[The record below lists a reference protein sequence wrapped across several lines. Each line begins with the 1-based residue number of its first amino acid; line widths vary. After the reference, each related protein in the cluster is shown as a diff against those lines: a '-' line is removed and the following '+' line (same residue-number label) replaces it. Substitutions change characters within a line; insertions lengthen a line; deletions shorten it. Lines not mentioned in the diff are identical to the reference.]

1 MGRSF
6 LRYDFGL
13 MTLSDQEDERERLAR
28 LYSAMSDAEL
38 DQLDAQAH
46 TLTTPAR
53 QALEAELDRREL
65 HFARTQPPTGPGSAP
80 ADSLQLQNLKT
91 VRQFRDLPEALLAKG
106 LLESAGVPCS
116 LADANIVRMDWFI
129 SNFVGGVKLQVQ
141 PEDERIAL
149 DVLAQPIPDT
159 FDFQG
164 PENFEQ
170 PRCPKCYSLDIAY
183 EDINK
188 PLAYTSAYLGMPLP
202 VKQNSW
208 KCATCGREWQEDHAS

>member
-1 MGRSF
+1 M
-6 LRYDFGL
+6 DP
-13 MTLSDQEDERERLAR
+13 ERERLAKI
-28 LYSAMSDAEL
+28 YAAMSDAEL
-38 DQLDAQAH
+38 DRLDEQAH
-46 TLTTPAR
+46 TLTRSAR
-53 QALEAELDRREL
+53 EALEAELDRRDL
-65 HFARTQPPTGPGSAP
+65 HFARTQPHSAP
-80 ADSLQLQNLKT
+80 ADALQLQNLKT

-164 PENFEQ
+164 PENYEQ

-208 KCATCGREWQEDHAS
+208 KCATCGREWQEDQAS